1 MKNRMYM
8 NKLFLL
14 IMSVLFTACS
24 DFLEKYPPDKLN
36 TDNFWQT
43 EEDAVYSINSAYSP
57 LQSKGMYG
65 RDAARWG
72 AKTEELFRAGDFY
85 NYDLY
90 LPSSSESNQGYNA
103 AFKGILYA
111 NMNLAYIPDM
121 DISGDLKE
129 RILGE
134 AYFLRGFYYYFLVRW
149 YGDVP
154 IILDVPTSTT
164 NFNIPREASE
174 KVYEQVISDFNMAIE
189 KLPEK
194 SELSSEDLGRA
205 TKGAAMTML
214 ADLYLYLAASN
225 NMDKSYYEKV
235 KTLCT
240 TIINSGQYNLESSFA
255 ELWNI
260 KSENG
265 VESIFEI
272 QFAKGFKTEGH
283 QVGEFVTAWNSTTVQ
298 DAFYDSWDA
307 ADQRRAV
314 SVILPGE
321 TYADYTNISSFKHQ
335 KKLITGAVDAAGP
348 GGGSGYDSP
357 RNFIVQRYANVLL
370 MYAEATNELGS
381 TPPAEAVEYVNRI
394 RNRAGLSDLATSVTR
409 DKIAFREAIR
419 TERKYELAF
428 EGFRWF
434 DLVRYEKMGVGGG
447 ISDILMDATSSY
459 YNSTLSLPKH
469 YVFPIPQSEL
479 DANPAFIQNPGY

>member
-1 MKNRMYM
+1 
-8 NKLFLL
+8 
-14 IMSVLFTACS
+14 
-24 DFLEKYPPDKLN
+24 
-36 TDNFWQT
+36 
-43 EEDAVYSINSAYSP
+43 
-57 LQSKGMYG
+57 
-65 RDAARWG
+65 
-72 AKTEELFRAGDFY
+72 
-85 NYDLY
+85 
-90 LPSSSESNQGYNA
+90 
-103 AFKGILYA
+103 
-111 NMNLAYIPDM
+111 
-121 DISGDLKE
+121 
-129 RILGE
+129 
-134 AYFLRGFYYYFLVRW
+134 
-149 YGDVP
+149 
-154 IILDVPTSTT
+154 
-164 NFNIPREASE
+164 
-174 KVYEQVISDFNMAIE
+174 
-189 KLPEK
+189 
-194 SELSSEDLGRA
+194 
-205 TKGAAMTML
+205 
-214 ADLYLYLAASN
+214 
-225 NMDKSYYEKV
+225 
-235 KTLCT
+235 
-240 TIINSGQYNLESSFA
+240 
-255 ELWNI
+255 
-260 KSENG
+260 
-265 VESIFEI
+265 
-272 QFAKGFKTEGH
+272 
-283 QVGEFVTAWNSTTVQ
+283 
-298 DAFYDSWDA
+298 YDSWDA

-447 ISDILMDATSSY
+447 ISDILMDATSPY

-479 DANPAFIQNPGY
+479 DANP

>member
-205 TKGAAMTML
+205 TKGQ
-214 ADLYLYLAASN
+214 
-225 NMDKSYYEKV
+225 V
-235 KTLCT
+235 VLC
-240 TIINSGQYNLESSFA
+240 
-255 ELWNI
+255 
-260 KSENG
+260 
-265 VESIFEI
+265 
-272 QFAKGFKTEGH
+272 
-283 QVGEFVTAWNSTTVQ
+283 
-298 DAFYDSWDA
+298 
-307 ADQRRAV
+307 
-314 SVILPGE
+314 
-321 TYADYTNISSFKHQ
+321 
-335 KKLITGAVDAAGP
+335 
-348 GGGSGYDSP
+348 
-357 RNFIVQRYANVLL
+357 
-370 MYAEATNELGS
+370 
-381 TPPAEAVEYVNRI
+381 
-394 RNRAGLSDLATSVTR
+394 
-409 DKIAFREAIR
+409 
-419 TERKYELAF
+419 RKYI
-428 EGFRWF
+428 
-434 DLVRYEKMGVGGG
+434 MT
-447 ISDILMDATSSY
+447 ILQSY
-459 YNSTLSLPKH
+459 APSITAKFAYNCAQVS
-469 YVFPIPQSEL
+469 I
-479 DANPAFIQNPGY
+479 